1 MASLE
6 WIELETLSRE
16 ISEAELRLQAA
27 EAIDSFDVARA
38 IEREIAEMER
48 HRGKLLAKIA
58 HSVVGEQEST
68 GASRAGNPGDLLR
81 LAGPDPGTPGD
92 AEPSAERDL
101 KEGAETVWK
110 QLTPADVEHARRQLT
125 RQRAETLA
133 RHAEELQS
141 LDTENAEVAALEQ
154 AINVFVRKY
163 SGTGAD
169 VVALDLA
176 KQPKV

>member
-38 IEREIAEMER
+38 LEREIAEMER

-58 HSVVGEQEST
+58 HSVVGEQA

>member
-1 MASLE
+1 M
-6 WIELETLSRE
+6 
-16 ISEAELRLQAA
+16 
-27 EAIDSFDVARA
+27 
-38 IEREIAEMER
+38 
-48 HRGKLLAKIA
+48 
-58 HSVVGEQEST
+58 
-68 GASRAGNPGDLLR
+68 
-81 LAGPDPGTPGD
+81 
-92 AEPSAERDL
+92 
-101 KEGAETVWK
+101 WK
-110 QLTPADVEHARRQLT
+110 QLTPADVEQARRQLT

-133 RHAEELQS
+133 RHAEELKS